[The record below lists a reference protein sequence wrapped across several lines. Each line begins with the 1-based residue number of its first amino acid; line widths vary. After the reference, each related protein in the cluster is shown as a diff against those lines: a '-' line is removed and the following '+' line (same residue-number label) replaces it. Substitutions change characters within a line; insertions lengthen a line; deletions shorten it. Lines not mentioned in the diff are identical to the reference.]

1 MKLLYA
7 VPSPYSRKVRV
18 VAHELG
24 VPLELVAVNAMS
36 DDVMLGAVNP
46 LNRVPALLLDDG
58 KAFFDSPLISE
69 YLDVTYGP
77 QLFPLESGARWQA
90 LLQQALGDGIMDA
103 AVPRRHETLR
113 PAEQQSAER
122 IRLYR
127 RTIDQTLA
135 RLEQTVAELSCFHI
149 GTISIACA
157 LTYLDFRFAG
167 DAWRVR
173 CPTLGSWLD
182 EVLAKPSMQATLFE

>member
-18 VAHELG
+18 VAHELD

-36 DDVMLGAVNP
+36 DDVTLAAVNP
-46 LNRVPALLLDDG
+46 MNRVPALLLDDG

-77 QLFPLESGARWQA
+77 KLFPFESGARWQA

-113 PAEQQSAER
+113 PVEQQSPER

-135 RLEQTVAELSCFHI
+135 HLEQNIGELSRFHI
-149 GTISIACA
+149 GAISIACA
-157 LTYLDFRFAG
+157 LTYLDFRFSE

-173 CPTLGSWLD
+173 HPALASWLD
-182 EVLAKPSMQATLFE
+182 AVSAKPSMQATLFE